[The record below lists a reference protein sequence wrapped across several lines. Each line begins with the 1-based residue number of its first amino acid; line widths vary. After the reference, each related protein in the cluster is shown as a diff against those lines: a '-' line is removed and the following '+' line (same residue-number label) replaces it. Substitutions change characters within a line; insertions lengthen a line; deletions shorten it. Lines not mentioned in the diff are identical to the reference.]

1 MPGSTASLCSVVSDP
16 YPSRFPAPPC
26 LGTRTSRCAIPAPPG
41 TCLRSGRTLA
51 TRVGFTADL
60 GAERYINLI
69 CMAPA
74 DHVGL
79 RRAWRP
85 GPLCTMD
92 WDDPPAVALP
102 SGPMRHPPPA
112 GASGLGSLKRAAAT
126 HRSLCV
132 GPVPGSATDAAVPPE
147 RMPCH
152 GAPARPW
159 DRFPIR
165 PSPASVPRPPRARIP
180 SQRQDGSF
188 GAWRPCGSRSGKR
201 QSGTEHHLP
210 KDRMPGYTFYPLT
223 KLAPLNRFLA
233 F

>member
-1 MPGSTASLCSVVSDP
+1 MHQAGPGHMPGSTASLCSAVSDP
-16 YPSRFPAPPC
+16 YPSRFLVPPY
-26 LGTRTSRCAIPAPPG
+26 LGTRTGRCAIPALPG
-41 TCLRSGRTLA
+41 TCLWSGCTLA

-74 DHVGL
+74 GHVGL
-79 RRAWRP
+79 RRAWRL
-85 GPLCTMD
+85 GPPCTMD
-92 WDDPPAVALP
+92 GDDPPAGVLSP
-102 SGPMRHPPPA
+102 GPMRHPPPA
-112 GASGLGSLKRAAAT
+112 GAFGPGSLKRAAAA

-147 RMPCH
+147 QMPCQ

-159 DRFPIR
+159 NRSPTR

-180 SQRQDGSF
+180 YQRQDGSF

-201 QSGTEHHLP
+201 QSDRNIISQKITCRGTP
-210 KDRMPGYTFYPLT
+210 FTP
-223 KLAPLNRFLA
+223 
-233 F
+233 